1 MHIKDRPT
9 PETNAKSHSIAGHP
23 EVVSAK
29 FARNLER
36 QKAALREALE
46 GLVDCIQ
53 ETRGKDA
60 YKAVETARATLAATK
75 PKQ

>member
-1 MHIKDRPT
+1 MNIEDRPT
-9 PETNAKSHSIAGHP
+9 PETDALVRARKSEGFLA
-23 EVVSAK
+23 

-36 QKAALREALE
+36 QKAALRESLD

-60 YKAVETARATLAATK
+60 YKAVENARATLTATK
-75 PKQ
+75 PKP